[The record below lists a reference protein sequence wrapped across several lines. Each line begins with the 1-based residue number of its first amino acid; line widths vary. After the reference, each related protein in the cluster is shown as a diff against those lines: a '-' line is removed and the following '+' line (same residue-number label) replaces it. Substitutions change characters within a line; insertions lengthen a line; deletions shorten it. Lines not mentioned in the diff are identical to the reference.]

1 MNIKTKT
8 GIGVTGFG
16 ILYAIAA
23 LLMQRASIG
32 NPIAPLIFPV
42 ILGVGLAIL
51 GTIYTMRESK
61 AWKKEVKENGV
72 KKVDSATEEL
82 NKKTNKLIILTSISG
97 VGYAFLFEHL
107 GYVISTSLFM
117 GIIMFAINGKAK
129 WKLNLGVALIF
140 SIAVYILFSSLLS
153 IPLPMMPILEI

>member
-16 ILYAIAA
+16 LLYAVAA
-23 LLMQRASIG
+23 FLMPRASIG
-32 NPIAPLIFPV
+32 NPVAPLIFPLV
-42 ILGVGLAIL
+42 LGVGLAIL
-51 GTIYTMRESK
+51 GALYTMRESK
-61 AWKKEVKENGV
+61 AWKKEVEENGV
-72 KKVDSATEEL
+72 KKLDPATEQL
-82 NKKTNKLIILTSISG
+82 NAKTNKLIILTSVSG
-97 VGYAFLFEHL
+97 IGYAFLFEHL

-129 WKLNLGVALIF
+129 WKLNLGVAIIF
-140 SIAVYILFSSLLS
+140 SVAVYILFSSLLS